1 MSSSN
6 TNADVAWVLFP
17 VLFGFLA
24 YYALALLAWPYMR
37 PRAPFGLLILA
48 VLFPPLLPLA
58 ILYIF
63 LIPRVVAERT
73 LVVVDPSTRGRVVAI
88 TRVAPPVRV
97 MRAGS
102 SRV

>member
-1 MSSSN
+1 MSSS
-6 TNADVAWVLFP
+6 TDTDVAWVLFP

-24 YYALALLAWPYMR
+24 YYALALLAWPYVR

-58 ILYIF
+58 IFYIC
-63 LIPRVVAERT
+63 LMPRVVVART
-73 LVVVDPSTRGRVVAI
+73 LVVVDPSMRGRVVAL
-88 TRVAPPVRV
+88 TEAPPVRV
-97 MRAGS
+97 MRGS